1 MKLLV
6 LGGNG
11 FIGKN
16 IVESYTTRSEYEV
29 FAPSRDELNLLDTKA
44 VEEYF
49 RSKDIDVVIHSAV
62 NINSLE
68 ENTQLYFNIE
78 RCSHLYKKLITIG
91 SGAEYD
97 MKHYVPKIKEEYF
110 EQFIP
115 SDTYG
120 LSKFI
125 ASKDIETNSKNS
137 VNLRVFGI
145 FGKYED
151 YTRRFISNNIAK
163 ALCGDNITL
172 FKNMSFDFIYI
183 KDFLKILE
191 LFIHNDTEYKNY
203 NICNSNT
210 IELLE
215 LAKIIHNIHGDENTK
230 IIPKEEGMKEEYSGD
245 NSRFLNEFGIFHFTP
260 FEVAVEELYS
270 YYSNIDLS
278 EYCNSLKV

>member
-16 IVESYTTRSEYEV
+16 IVESFSLEKNYEV
-29 FAPSRDELNLLDTKA
+29 LAPSRSELNLLDTKA
-44 VEEYF
+44 VELYLQNNT
-49 RSKDIDVVIHSAV
+49 IDVLIHSAV

-68 ENTQLYFNIE
+68 ENTQMYFNIA

-97 MKHYVPKIKEEYF
+97 MKHYIPKMKEEYF
-110 EQFIP
+110 EEYIP

-125 ASKDIETNSKNS
+125 ASKEIEYGSTNA

-172 FKNMSFDFIYI
+172 FKNMEFDFIYI

-191 LFIHNDTEYKNY
+191 LFIHKDTQHKNY
-203 NICNSNT
+203 NICNTNT

-215 LAKIIHNIHGDENTK
+215 LAKIIHKTHGNENTK

-245 NSRFLNEFGIFHFTP
+245 NSRFLEEFGHFTFTP
-260 FEVAVEELYS
+260 FEDAIEELYT
-270 YYSNIDLS
+270 YYEAIDMRN
-278 EYCNSLKV
+278 YCATLKG